1 MIRSRVFFA
10 VSFLFLFITFITY
23 TFVDFREREDK
34 AYELYQSE
42 SYLKILGLYQEKEIP
57 SSELELTI
65 LSETISQLEK
75 KLNEKETT
83 KELQSFFQTRPGTK
97 LVEWETTRG
106 TYYHIEDPYLS
117 NLKKHGD
124 GYKRALITKIVTVT
138 KPIPKSEVTN
148 LLLKLILEDPRGMED
163 RFSRAL
169 TNLLSFV

>member
-117 NLKKHGD
+117 NLKNMEM
-124 GYKRALITKIVTVT
+124 VT
-138 KPIPKSEVTN
+138 KELSSQRLSQLPNQFPNQKSQTY
-148 LLLKLILEDPRGMED
+148 
-163 RFSRAL
+163 F
-169 TNLLSFV
+169 